1 MFLKA
6 LLILFCVLISILVLA
21 EDKVSVNQLDQAIA
35 SFRKEVDDNPKDAE
49 AHYYLG
55 SAYFSQGRL
64 KQAVIAYQKAVF
76 LQHEYAKAYNNL
88 GYVYLGFESP
98 WFDSDLGIE
107 YYKKAARL
115 GYKGDQIWLEKNGY
129 DW

>member
-6 LLILFCVLISILVLA
+6 LPILFCVLISILVLA
-21 EDKVSVNQLDQAIA
+21 EDKVLANQLDQAIA
-35 SFRKEVDDNPKDAE
+35 SFKKEVDDNPADAE

-76 LQHEYAKAYNNL
+76 LQPEYAKAYNNL
-88 GYVYLGFESP
+88 GLAYATQGL
-98 WFDSDLGIE
+98 L
-107 YYKKAARL
+107 
-115 GYKGDQIWLEKNGY
+115 
-129 DW
+129 